1 MKSLYTDDGSM
12 GNRKRLLES
21 MVIVVTKNFY
31 LNYIINIIA
40 EMVTLNNVKFVSFTV
55 DAVHIFLF
63 Q

>member
-1 MKSLYTDDGSM
+1 M

>member
-1 MKSLYTDDGSM
+1 M

-31 LNYIINIIA
+31 LNYIINMIA
-40 EMVTLNNVKFVSFTV
+40 EMVTLNNVKFVLFMV

-63 Q
+63 QYTLR